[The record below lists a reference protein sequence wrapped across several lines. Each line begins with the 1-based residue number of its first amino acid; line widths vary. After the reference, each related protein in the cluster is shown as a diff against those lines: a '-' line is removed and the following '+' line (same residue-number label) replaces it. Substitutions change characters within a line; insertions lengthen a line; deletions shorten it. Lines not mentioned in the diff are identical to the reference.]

1 MDMLSTSD
9 KINELNR
16 IICKVKSESGK
27 GTGIL
32 IKLDNADYS
41 YLLTTKHC
49 LLGKKSE
56 HEIDKKSIVI
66 SILKN
71 SENKFQSINLN
82 ENDEIIFP
90 SKEKLDFVV
99 IVLDKNE
106 HSFLN
111 NIPKIDLL
119 NQSYA
124 ASECELKGYPQEY
137 QQGQEEIVTIN
148 LDYRDENIATST
160 DKLDTSS
167 SSSSYNC
174 QGFSGGGVFCKINS
188 SYYLIGMVYE
198 LAETFQRFKIYD
210 LSYFNDV
217 FNLEKY
223 KKLNFSSISINNSL
237 QNDIEHLRHES
248 NLLLN
253 KINSK
258 FNNDLNLV
266 RKELRK
272 DFNQKFKDNDSVIIK
287 GPAGTGKSAF
297 AKNIVENLK
306 EKKDY
311 FLLAFEATIFATQS
325 AYHIFEKVENK
336 LDEIFY
342 QLSQSRQI
350 IILIDGLEKLLQTD
364 NYEAFEDFLVICN
377 KFNNIELVITCRNY
391 AYKTLVPDIYNL
403 LPKYDC
409 IDMPLL
415 NQEEFEKVK
424 KYFSAINNIS
434 DSDNIQEI
442 LRNPFYLDTVIR
454 NNQIILEGED
464 LTEYEFK
471 KIIWDKVIEKNNKNR
486 GKIFEKIVLKK
497 ADSMNLYVKLEDVNS
512 QIITELFRDNIILT
526 EEALGEFYSPYHD
539 IYEDIALSRFIERK
553 YQEKEDYLDFFKE
566 IGGEKITKRRGFRLW
581 LNDKLSNVSK
591 DFSLDLFITDVLEL
605 ENIKNYWKNEI
616 IIAILK
622 SNYCQQFFK
631 FNDYLIQKNNYKILL
646 KFIKLLKTACK
657 EPDKKLEKISKEDS
671 MIYLKP
677 SGRGWEVVIKFIY
690 DHFDEL
696 QNHKDLI
703 LDFLVIDWSK
713 KINFKEK
720 LPKESKYVGEIIL
733 DIIDEAKNS
742 YDSYNNCYSKENID
756 KAIEVIFRL
765 SSQFEDEVEELIL
778 EANNYDKDKV
788 ENYKL
793 RNFYRTVLE
802 YTLSALKSTELCN
815 NLPKTVCEVAKE
827 SWLKTSCELK
837 RGFPGIISTNDPL
850 DIEGDFGLNKNYLN
864 YFPAGI
870 YKTPILSLLRFNPI
884 KALKLIVEVLNY
896 ATEFYAKSD
905 RGKKSNII
913 EVKIEQ
919 DGKKVSKKGNKVLWG
934 MYRGTVESTPYLL
947 QSILMSFEK
956 WLFDICK
963 FDNKLTDN
971 LLNVTF
977 NYLLKYSRTVAT
989 TSVLASVAMAYPEI
1003 VNERAFPILMVK
1015 QFYEWDFIRKNSES
1029 HSLAPY
1035 DSKISIAQKTR
1046 FKLNQLSHR
1055 KKDLTQLILELQNTK
1070 YEENIYS
1077 ILDKFYDN
1085 CEDEDFYWK
1094 INLYKMDLRKYEVD
1108 QNLTESYEEDG
1119 VIIRPKFPNEIEKFI
1134 NKKQEIQ
1141 KYFNKS
1147 LELLNWSRKAY
1158 EDEEDIHISLERWQ
1172 TEYDNYFD
1180 IMDSDNERA
1189 IHLADPICLAGLGI
1203 KNYHSEITEEQL
1215 KWCVKIILKAVQD
1228 KIVANVTDSNMENS
1242 TINLD
1247 TAIKTLPL
1255 ILKFDLKEKFKNKA
1269 KKIIFFSLLHLIR
1282 HEKEYP
1288 FEAYRKQLWD
1298 VDYEFTKS
1306 CWLGMIKYAKFHQ
1319 QRDSYRHF
1327 DEEKQK
1333 IIFEKRRKKEEKL
1346 FADVSNNELKID
1358 LEDISFKI
1366 HSHWFLVFSTLLL
1379 PFSTTDCAHRK
1390 FIIKVCRL
1398 FYNMFNDEDCSYTN
1412 SGHHKTSLEYQSYLA
1427 EFLLRQK
1434 KNEAKKM
1441 FEKILNM
1448 IFENNDSNLNNDA
1461 IDFIDK
1467 ILEQIIWTQ
1476 DKVQSNNFWAL
1487 WRVLELKIRNS
1498 QNKNFISY
1506 LFLSMR
1512 WWNSQA
1518 KNWESLKGKKMYMKN
1533 LIINLGHYDIE
1544 SVIKLLSGI
1553 GAETLLPEG
1562 IIWLKIALEETYLPK
1577 KELKKDTIYS
1587 NCEKLCEIAY
1597 NKHFKSIKENKK
1609 LKENYLYVLNKMID
1623 LNNSVAFKIRE
1634 EII

>member
-49 LLGKKSE
+49 LLGKKFE

-66 SILKN
+66 SILKD
-71 SENKFQSINLN
+71 SENKFQNINLN
-82 ENDEIIFP
+82 ENDEIIF
-90 SKEKLDFVV
+90 SSNEKLDFAV
-99 IVLDKNE
+99 IVLDRNE

-119 NQSYA
+119 NQSYT
-124 ASECELKGYPQEY
+124 ASECKLKGYPQVY

-148 LDYRDENIATST
+148 LAYRDENIATST

-167 SSSSYNC
+167 SPSSYNC

-217 FNLEKY
+217 FNQEKY
-223 KKLNFSSISINNSL
+223 KKLNFSSISINNSI
-237 QNDIEHLRHES
+237 QNDIDHLRHES
-248 NLLLN
+248 YLLLN

-266 RKELRK
+266 RKEVRK

-297 AKNIVENLK
+297 AKNIVGDLK

-311 FLLAFEATIFATQS
+311 FLLAFEATTFANKS
-325 AYHIFEKVENK
+325 ADHVFEKVENK
-336 LDEIFY
+336 LEEIFY

-377 KFNNIELVITCRNY
+377 EFNNIKFLITCRDY

-424 KYFSAINNIS
+424 KHFSAINNIS
-434 DSDNIQEI
+434 DSDNIKEI

-454 NNQIILEGED
+454 NNQIILEGDD
-464 LTEYEFK
+464 LTEYDFK

-497 ADSMNLYVKLEDVNS
+497 ANSMDLYVKLEDVNKK
-512 QIITELFRDNIILT
+512 IITELFRDNIILK
-526 EEALGEFYSPYHD
+526 EENLGESYSPYHD

-553 YQEKEDYLDFFKE
+553 YQEKKDYFDFFKK

-581 LNDKLSNVSK
+581 LNDKLSNASK

-605 ENIKNYWKNEI
+605 ESIKSYWKNEI

-631 FNDYLIQKNNYKILL
+631 SNESLISENDYKLLLIS
-646 KFIKLLKTACK
+646 IKLLKTTCK
-657 EPDKKLEKISKEDS
+657 EPDRILEKISQEDN
-671 MIYLKP
+671 MMYLKP
-677 SGRGWEVVIKFIY
+677 TGIGWKVVIKFIY
-690 DHFDEL
+690 YHFTDL
-696 QNHKDLI
+696 QNHKELI
-703 LDFLVIDWSK
+703 LDFLVTEWSK
-713 KINFKEK
+713 KINFKNK

-733 DIIDEAKNS
+733 DILNEAKRS
-742 YDSYNNCYSKENID
+742 YDSYNNSHSKENID
-756 KAIEVIFRL
+756 KAIEIIFRL
-765 SSQFEDEVEELIL
+765 SSQFDNEVADLIL
-778 EANNYDKDKV
+778 EANYNKDKTD
-788 ENYKL
+788 NYKL
-793 RNFYRTVLE
+793 RNFYRTILE
-802 YTLSALKSTELCN
+802 YTLSALKSTELCKN
-815 NLPKTVCEVAKE
+815 IPGIVCEVAKE
-827 SWLKTSCELK
+827 NWLKTTCELK
-837 RGFPGIISTNDPL
+837 HGFPGIISGNNHLNID
-850 DIEGDFGLNKNYLN
+850 EEFGLNKIYLK

-870 YKTPILSLLRFNPI
+870 YKTPILSLLKFNPI
-884 KALKLIVEVLNY
+884 KALNLIVEVLNY

-913 EVKIEQ
+913 EVKIEL
-919 DGKKVSKKGNKVLWG
+919 DGKIVRKKGNKVLWG
-934 MYRGTVESTPYLL
+934 MYRGTVEATPHLL
-947 QSILMSFEK
+947 QSILMSLEK
-956 WLFDICK
+956 WLVDICK

-977 NYLLKYSRTVAT
+977 NYLLKHSRTVAT

-1003 VNERAFPILMVK
+1003 INERVFPILMVK
-1015 QFYEWDFIRKNSES
+1015 QFYDWDFIRKNSES

-1035 DSKISIAQKTR
+1035 DSKIPFAQKTR

-1094 INLYKMDLRKYEVD
+1094 INLFKMDLRKYEVD
-1108 QNLTESYEEDG
+1108 EKLTESYEDDG
-1119 VIIRPKFPNEIEKFI
+1119 VIIKPKFPNDIEEFI
-1134 NKKQEIQ
+1134 NKKQETQ

-1147 LELLNWSRKAY
+1147 LKLLNWSRKAY
-1158 EDEEDIHISLERWQ
+1158 EEEGDIDISLERWQ
-1172 TEYDNYFD
+1172 SEYDNYFD
-1180 IMDSDNERA
+1180 IIDSNNEKA
-1189 IHLADPICLAGLGI
+1189 KYFADPICLAGLGI

-1215 KWCVKIILKAVQD
+1215 KWCVKTILNAVQD
-1228 KIVANVTDSNMENS
+1228 KIMANVTDSNIKNL
-1242 TINLD
+1242 TINLN

-1255 ILKFDLKEKFKNKA
+1255 ILKFGLKEKFENEA
-1269 KKIIFFSLLHLIR
+1269 KEIIFFSLLHLIR
-1282 HEKEYP
+1282 HENEYP
-1288 FEAYRKQLWD
+1288 FEAYRKQLWE
-1298 VDYEFTKS
+1298 VDYEFAKN
-1306 CWLGMIKYAKFHQ
+1306 CWLGMIKYAKFHK
-1319 QRDSYRHF
+1319 QRNSYRCF

-1333 IIFEKRRKKEEKL
+1333 NIFEKRIKEEKKL
-1346 FADVSNNELKID
+1346 FEEVSNNELKID
-1358 LEDISFKI
+1358 LENISFKT
-1366 HSHWFLVFSTLLL
+1366 HSHWFLIFSTLLI
-1379 PFSTTDCAHRK
+1379 PYNTTDCTQRK

-1398 FYNMFNDEDCSYTN
+1398 FYNMFNDEDCSHTN
-1412 SGHHKTSLEYQSYLA
+1412 SGHHKTSLEYQMYLA
-1427 EFLLRQK
+1427 EFLLRQP

-1448 IFENNDSNLNNDA
+1448 IFENNDSNLDTDA

-1476 DKVQSNNFWAL
+1476 DKLQSNNFWAL
-1487 WRVLELKIRNS
+1487 WRVLESEIRNS
-1498 QNKNFISY
+1498 QNKTFVSY

-1518 KNWESLKGKKMYMKN
+1518 KNWESLEGKKMYMKN

-1562 IIWLKIALEETYLPK
+1562 IIWLKIALEETSSPK
-1577 KELKKDTIYS
+1577 KELKKDIIYS
-1587 NCEKLCEIAY
+1587 HCEKLCEIAY

-1609 LKENYLYVLNKMID
+1609 IKENYIYVLNKMID